1 MIGLGTLWKII
12 PVASGFFFAVGHP
25 DLSREISD
33 TITPIGYQLKD
44 AILGFIT
51 YLGVLI

>member
-1 MIGLGTLWKII
+1 MGFGLLWKII
-12 PVASGFFFAVGHP
+12 PIASGFFFAVGHP
-25 DLSREISD
+25 ELSKEISE

-51 YLGVLI
+51 YLGGII